1 MKQIKIFVLS
11 TITVQTAQ
19 LMILL
24 SWLSIGKSAIYGTN
38 DDSLISSISSGQ
50 ITGTP
55 DPYLIFIQPLISYPI
70 TWLEVILTNYSG
82 YSIFLIMVTTISFT
96 LIFSLLISS
105 RKLNIVNTTF
115 WFLSNLIFQSW
126 YSLNPTY
133 TGASLFA
140 AGAAAGFILF
150 YVLSQDERSKLF
162 IKFILV
168 ISSLLTFLC
177 FGIRKEGIY
186 ILLILVIPVILL
198 NIKNVL
204 RERYNLLYFFLPLI
218 SLLVIN
224 SAISQSMYK
233 NAEWEEFTNMNNL
246 RHQIQLRSPEVE
258 IVKKLD
264 QLGWTKETYVM
275 FTRFSLLDNN
285 QMNSEKMKTI
295 ITLTKNS
302 IGPRSLFLTNPEAIF
317 KVVKEAFNP
326 WTWIVKY
333 IALIL
338 LFAALLNYFHSN
350 LKRFIVQNFALFSS
364 SLILIVVL
372 ASGYQIPERISLN
385 LLAAISLVLLA
396 TTLQTRDIKTRL
408 PGLIN
413 IILIIAMIFLTRSTY
428 NRFTVELNARE
439 GLYKTRQAYAI
450 QQANSLTE
458 QGNSTIISNA
468 SGLKSHWRYPYL
480 SWTTFD
486 SRNRTI
492 ILGWQNLSPL
502 SETQF
507 NEQGLKIE
515 DFPEKFIDS
524 KILWVDSLDSI
535 IETTKF
541 LNQYTTSKIQ
551 YIDMGPVGN
560 DEYHYFQFVTSENL

>member
-11 TITVQTAQ
+11 TIIVQTAQ

-55 DPYLIFIQPLISYPI
+55 DPYLIFIQPLISYPVA
-70 TWLEVILTNYSG
+70 WLEVLLTSYSG
-82 YSIFLIMVTTISFT
+82 YSIFLIMVSTFSFT

-150 YVLSQDERSKLF
+150 YVLSKDEQPKLF

-198 NIKNVL
+198 NIKNIL
-204 RERYNLLYFFLPLI
+204 REQYNLFYFFLPLI

-233 NAEWEEFTNMNNL
+233 NTEWQEFTNMNNL

-295 ITLTKNS
+295 LSLTKNS
-302 IGPRSLFLTNPEAIF
+302 NGPRSILLTNPETIF

-326 WTWIVKY
+326 WTWIIKY

-350 LKRFIVQNFALFSS
+350 LKRFLIQNFALFSS
-364 SLILIVVL
+364 SIILIVVL

-385 LLAAISLVLLA
+385 LLAAISLVLLT
-396 TTLQTRDIKTRL
+396 TTLQTRNIKTRL
-408 PGLIN
+408 PRIIN
-413 IILIIAMIFLTRSTY
+413 IILIIAMIFLTRNTY

-458 QGNSTIISNA
+458 QGNSKIISNA

-486 SRNRTI
+486 SRNKTI

-502 SETQF
+502 SEIQF

-524 KILWVDSLDSI
+524 NILWVDSLDSI
-535 IETTKF
+535 NETTKF

>member
-11 TITVQTAQ
+11 TIIVQTAQ
-19 LMILL
+19 LVILL

-50 ITGTP
+50 LTGAP
-55 DPYLIFIQPLISYPI
+55 DSHLIFIQPLISYPI
-70 TWLEVILTNYSG
+70 AWLETILTSYSG
-82 YSIFLIMVTTISFT
+82 YSIFLIMVTTFSYT

-105 RKLNIVNTTF
+105 RRLNIINTTF

-140 AGAAAGFILF
+140 AGAASGFILF
-150 YVLSQDERSKLF
+150 YILRQEEQPKYF
-162 IKFILV
+162 IKFILI

-198 NIKNVL
+198 NTKYLL
-204 RERYNLLYFFLPLI
+204 RDKKNLLYFILPFIGLLI
-218 SLLVIN
+218 AN

-233 NAEWEEFTNMNNL
+233 NANWEEFTNMNNL

-258 IVKKLD
+258 IVNKLD

-275 FTRFSLLDNN
+275 FTRFSLLDNK
-285 QMNSEKMKTI
+285 QMNSEKMQMI
-295 ITLTKNS
+295 LTLTNKS
-302 IGPRSLFLTNPEAIF
+302 IGPRSLFSTNPEAIF
-317 KVVKEAFNP
+317 KLVKEAFNP
-326 WTWIVKY
+326 WTWIIKY

-338 LFAALLNYFHSN
+338 LFAGLINYHQSN
-350 LKRFIVQNFALFSS
+350 LKKYLLQNVSLFGSS
-364 SLILIVVL
+364 VFLIVVL

-385 LLAAISLVLLA
+385 LLAAISLALFA
-396 TTLQTRDIKTRL
+396 TTMQTNNIKTRIPRIL
-408 PGLIN
+408 N
-413 IILIIAMIFLTRSTY
+413 IVLIIAMIFLTRDTF
-428 NRFTVELNARE
+428 NRFTVELHARE

-450 QQANSLTE
+450 QQSNSLAE

-468 SGLKSHWRYPYL
+468 SGLKSHWRFPYS

-486 SRNRTI
+486 SRNKTI

-502 SETQF
+502 SEIQF

-515 DFPEKFIDS
+515 DFPKKFIDS
-524 KILWVDSLDSI
+524 NILWVDSLDSI
-535 IETTKF
+535 NETTKF
-541 LNQYTTSKIQ
+541 LNQYTKSKIQ
-551 YIDMGPVGN
+551 YVDMGPVGN
-560 DEYHYFQFVTSENL
+560 AEYHYFQFVTSQNL

>member
-11 TITVQTAQ
+11 AIIVQTAQ
-19 LMILL
+19 LVILL

-50 ITGTP
+50 LTGAP

-70 TWLEVILTNYSG
+70 AWLETILTSYSG
-82 YSIFLIMVTTISFT
+82 YSIFLIMVTTLSYT

-105 RKLNIVNTTF
+105 RRLNIINTTF

-140 AGAAAGFILF
+140 AGAASGFILF
-150 YVLSQDERSKLF
+150 YILRQEEQPKYF
-162 IKFILV
+162 IKFILI

-198 NIKNVL
+198 NTKYLL
-204 RERYNLLYFFLPLI
+204 RDKKNLLYFILPFIGLLI
-218 SLLVIN
+218 AN

-233 NAEWEEFTNMNNL
+233 NANWEEFTNMNNL

-258 IVKKLD
+258 IVNKLD

-275 FTRFSLLDNN
+275 FTRFSLLDNK
-285 QMNSEKMKTI
+285 QMNSEKMQMI
-295 ITLTKNS
+295 LTLTNKS
-302 IGPRSLFLTNPEAIF
+302 IGPRSLFSTNPEAIF
-317 KVVKEAFNP
+317 KLVKEAFNP
-326 WTWIVKY
+326 WTWIIKY

-338 LFAALLNYFHSN
+338 LFAGLINYHQSN
-350 LKRFIVQNFALFSS
+350 LKKYLLQNVSLFGSS
-364 SLILIVVL
+364 VFLIVVL

-385 LLAAISLVLLA
+385 LLAAISLALFA
-396 TTLQTRDIKTRL
+396 TTMQTNNIKTRIPRIL
-408 PGLIN
+408 N
-413 IILIIAMIFLTRSTY
+413 IVLIIAMIFLTRDTF
-428 NRFTVELNARE
+428 NRFTVELHARE

-450 QQANSLTE
+450 QQGNSLAE

-468 SGLKSHWRYPYL
+468 SGLKSHWRYPYS

-486 SRNRTI
+486 SRNKTI
-492 ILGWQNLSPL
+492 ILGWQNLSPI
-502 SETQF
+502 SQIQF

-515 DFPEKFIDS
+515 DFPKKFIDS
-524 KILWVDSLDSI
+524 NILWVDSLDSI
-535 IETTKF
+535 NETTKF
-541 LNQYTTSKIQ
+541 LNQYTKSKIQ
-551 YIDMGPVGN
+551 YVDMGPVGN
-560 DEYHYFQFVTSENL
+560 DEYHYFQFVTSQNL

>member
-11 TITVQTAQ
+11 TIIVQTAQ

-70 TWLEVILTNYSG
+70 AWLEVLLTSYSG
-82 YSIFLIMVTTISFT
+82 YSIFLIMVTTFSFT

-150 YVLSQDERSKLF
+150 YVLSKDEQPKLF

-198 NIKNVL
+198 NIKNIL
-204 RERYNLLYFFLPLI
+204 REQYNLFYFFLPLI

-233 NAEWEEFTNMNNL
+233 NTEWQEFTNMNNL

-295 ITLTKNS
+295 LTLTKNS
-302 IGPRSLFLTNPEAIF
+302 NGPRSLLLTNPETIF

-326 WTWIVKY
+326 WTWIIKY

-350 LKRFIVQNFALFSS
+350 LKRFLIQNFALFSS
-364 SLILIVVL
+364 SIILIVVL

-385 LLAAISLVLLA
+385 LLAAISLVLLT
-396 TTLQTRDIKTRL
+396 TTLQTRNTKTSL
-408 PGLIN
+408 PRIIN
-413 IILIIAMIFLTRSTY
+413 IILIIAMIFLARNTY

-450 QQANSLTE
+450 QQANSLTD
-458 QGNSTIISNA
+458 QGSSKIISNA

-486 SRNRTI
+486 SRNKTI

-502 SETQF
+502 SEIQF

-524 KILWVDSLDSI
+524 NILWVDSLDSI
-535 IETTKF
+535 KETTKF
-541 LNQYTTSKIQ
+541 LNQYSTSKIQ

-560 DEYHYFQFVTSENL
+560 DEYHYFQFVTSDNL

>member
-11 TITVQTAQ
+11 AIIVQTAQ

-70 TWLEVILTNYSG
+70 AWLEILLTSYSG
-82 YSIFLIMVTTISFT
+82 YSIFLIMVTTFSFT

-150 YVLSQDERSKLF
+150 YVLSQDEQPKLF

-198 NIKNVL
+198 NIKNIL
-204 RERYNLLYFFLPLI
+204 REQYNLFYFFLPLI

-233 NAEWEEFTNMNNL
+233 NTEWEEFTNMNNL

-295 ITLTKNS
+295 LTLTKNS
-302 IGPRSLFLTNPEAIF
+302 NGPRSLLLTKPETIF
-317 KVVKEAFNP
+317 KLVKEAP
-326 WTWIVKY
+326 
-333 IALIL
+333 
-338 LFAALLNYFHSN
+338 AA
-350 LKRFIVQNFALFSS
+350 
-364 SLILIVVL
+364 
-372 ASGYQIPERISLN
+372 
-385 LLAAISLVLLA
+385 
-396 TTLQTRDIKTRL
+396 
-408 PGLIN
+408 
-413 IILIIAMIFLTRSTY
+413 
-428 NRFTVELNARE
+428 
-439 GLYKTRQAYAI
+439 
-450 QQANSLTE
+450 
-458 QGNSTIISNA
+458 
-468 SGLKSHWRYPYL
+468 
-480 SWTTFD
+480 
-486 SRNRTI
+486 
-492 ILGWQNLSPL
+492 
-502 SETQF
+502 
-507 NEQGLKIE
+507 
-515 DFPEKFIDS
+515 
-524 KILWVDSLDSI
+524 
-535 IETTKF
+535 
-541 LNQYTTSKIQ
+541 
-551 YIDMGPVGN
+551 
-560 DEYHYFQFVTSENL
+560 

>member
-11 TITVQTAQ
+11 AIIVQTAQ
-19 LMILL
+19 LVILL

-50 ITGTP
+50 LTGAP
-55 DPYLIFIQPLISYPI
+55 DPHLIFIQPLISYPI
-70 TWLEVILTNYSG
+70 AWLETILTSYSG
-82 YSIFLIMVTTISFT
+82 YSIFLIMVTTFSYT

-105 RKLNIVNTTF
+105 RRLNIINTTF

-140 AGAAAGFILF
+140 AGAASGFILF
-150 YVLSQDERSKLF
+150 YILRQEEQPKYF
-162 IKFILV
+162 IKFILI

-198 NIKNVL
+198 NTKYLL
-204 RERYNLLYFFLPLI
+204 RDKKNLLYFILPFIGLLI
-218 SLLVIN
+218 AN

-233 NAEWEEFTNMNNL
+233 NANWEEFTNMNNL

-258 IVKKLD
+258 IVNKLD

-275 FTRFSLLDNN
+275 FTRFSLLDNK
-285 QMNSEKMKTI
+285 QMNSEKMQMI
-295 ITLTKNS
+295 LTLTNKS
-302 IGPRSLFLTNPEAIF
+302 IGPRSLFSTNPEAIF
-317 KVVKEAFNP
+317 KLVKEAFNP
-326 WTWIVKY
+326 WTWIIKY

-338 LFAALLNYFHSN
+338 LFAGLINYHQSN
-350 LKRFIVQNFALFSS
+350 LKKYLLQNVSLFGSS
-364 SLILIVVL
+364 VFLIVVL

-385 LLAAISLVLLA
+385 LLAAISLALFA
-396 TTLQTRDIKTRL
+396 TTMQTNNIKTRIPRIL
-408 PGLIN
+408 N
-413 IILIIAMIFLTRSTY
+413 IVLIIAMIFLTRDTF
-428 NRFTVELNARE
+428 NRFTVELHARE

-450 QQANSLTE
+450 QQGNSLAE

-468 SGLKSHWRYPYL
+468 SGLKSHWRYPYS

-486 SRNRTI
+486 SRNKTI
-492 ILGWQNLSPL
+492 ILGWQNLSPI
-502 SETQF
+502 SQIQF

-515 DFPEKFIDS
+515 DFPKKFIDS
-524 KILWVDSLDSI
+524 NILWVDSLDSI
-535 IETTKF
+535 NETTKF
-541 LNQYTTSKIQ
+541 LNQYTKSKIQ
-551 YIDMGPVGN
+551 YVDMGPVGN
-560 DEYHYFQFVTSENL
+560 DEYHYFQFVTSQNL

>member
-11 TITVQTAQ
+11 TIIVQTAQ

-70 TWLEVILTNYSG
+70 AWLEVLLTSYSG
-82 YSIFLIMVTTISFT
+82 YSIFLIMVSTFSFT

-150 YVLSQDERSKLF
+150 YVLSKDEQPKLY

-186 ILLILVIPVILL
+186 ILLVLVIPVILL
-198 NIKNVL
+198 NIKNIL
-204 RERYNLLYFFLPLI
+204 REQYNLFYFFLPLI

-233 NAEWEEFTNMNNL
+233 NTEWEEFTNMNNL

-295 ITLTKNS
+295 LTLTKNS
-302 IGPRSLFLTNPEAIF
+302 NGPRSLLLTNPETIF

-326 WTWIVKY
+326 WTWIIKY

-350 LKRFIVQNFALFSS
+350 LKRFLIQNFALFSS
-364 SLILIVVL
+364 SIILIVVL

-385 LLAAISLVLLA
+385 LLAAISLVLLT
-396 TTLQTRDIKTRL
+396 TTLQTRNIKTSL
-408 PGLIN
+408 PRIIN
-413 IILIIAMIFLTRSTY
+413 IILIIAMIFLTRNTY

-458 QGNSTIISNA
+458 QGNSKIISNA

-486 SRNRTI
+486 SRNKTI

-502 SETQF
+502 SEIQF

-524 KILWVDSLDSI
+524 NILWVDSLDSI
-535 IETTKF
+535 NETTKF

-560 DEYHYFQFVTSENL
+560 DEYHYFEFVTSENL

>member
-1 MKQIKIFVLS
+1 
-11 TITVQTAQ
+11 
-19 LMILL
+19 MILL

-55 DPYLIFIQPLISYPI
+55 DPYLIFIQPLISYPVA
-70 TWLEVILTNYSG
+70 WLEVLLTSYSG
-82 YSIFLIMVTTISFT
+82 YSIFLIMVSTFSFT

-150 YVLSQDERSKLF
+150 YVLSKDEQPKLF

-168 ISSLLTFLC
+168 ISTLLTFLC

-198 NIKNVL
+198 NIKNIL
-204 RERYNLLYFFLPLI
+204 REQYNLFYFFLPLI

-233 NAEWEEFTNMNNL
+233 NTEWEEFTNMNNL

-295 ITLTKNS
+295 LSLTKNS
-302 IGPRSLFLTNPEAIF
+302 NGPRSILLTNPETIF

-326 WTWIVKY
+326 WTWIIKY

-350 LKRFIVQNFALFSS
+350 LKRFLIQNFALFSS
-364 SLILIVVL
+364 SIILIVVL

-385 LLAAISLVLLA
+385 LLAAISLVLLT
-396 TTLQTRDIKTRL
+396 TTLQTRNIKTRL
-408 PGLIN
+408 PRIIN
-413 IILIIAMIFLTRSTY
+413 IILIIAMIFLTRNTY

-458 QGNSTIISNA
+458 QGNSKIISNA

-486 SRNRTI
+486 SRNKTI

-502 SETQF
+502 SEIQF

-524 KILWVDSLDSI
+524 NILWVDSLDSI
-535 IETTKF
+535 NETTKF

>member
-11 TITVQTAQ
+11 AIIVQTAQ
-19 LMILL
+19 LVILL

-50 ITGTP
+50 LTGAP
-55 DPYLIFIQPLISYPI
+55 DPHLIFIQPLISYPI
-70 TWLEVILTNYSG
+70 AWLETILTSYSG
-82 YSIFLIMVTTISFT
+82 YSIFLIMVTTFSYT

-105 RKLNIVNTTF
+105 RRLNIINTTF

-140 AGAAAGFILF
+140 AGAASGFILF
-150 YVLSQDERSKLF
+150 YILRQEEQPKYF
-162 IKFILV
+162 IKFILI

-198 NIKNVL
+198 NTKYLL
-204 RERYNLLYFFLPLI
+204 RDKKNLLYFILPFIGLLI
-218 SLLVIN
+218 AN

-233 NAEWEEFTNMNNL
+233 NANWEEFTNMNNL

-258 IVKKLD
+258 IVNKLD

-275 FTRFSLLDNN
+275 FTRFSLLDNK
-285 QMNSEKMKTI
+285 QMNSEKMQMI
-295 ITLTKNS
+295 LTLTNKS
-302 IGPRSLFLTNPEAIF
+302 IGPRSLFSTNPEAIF
-317 KVVKEAFNP
+317 KLVKEAFNP
-326 WTWIVKY
+326 WTWIIKY

-338 LFAALLNYFHSN
+338 LFAGLINYHQSN
-350 LKRFIVQNFALFSS
+350 LKKYLLQNVSLFGSS
-364 SLILIVVL
+364 VFLIVVL

-385 LLAAISLVLLA
+385 LLAAISLALFA
-396 TTLQTRDIKTRL
+396 TTMQTNNIKTRIPRIL
-408 PGLIN
+408 N
-413 IILIIAMIFLTRSTY
+413 IVLIIAMIFLTRDTF
-428 NRFTVELNARE
+428 NRFTVELHARE

-450 QQANSLTE
+450 QQGNSLAE

-468 SGLKSHWRYPYL
+468 SGLKSHWRYPYS

-486 SRNRTI
+486 SRNKTI
-492 ILGWQNLSPL
+492 ILGWQNLSPI
-502 SETQF
+502 SQIQF

-515 DFPEKFIDS
+515 DFPKKFIDS
-524 KILWVDSLDSI
+524 NILWVDSLDSI
-535 IETTKF
+535 NETTKF
-541 LNQYTTSKIQ
+541 LNQYTKSKIQ
-551 YIDMGPVGN
+551 YVDMGPVGN
-560 DEYHYFQFVTSENL
+560 DEYHYFQFVTSDNL

>member
-11 TITVQTAQ
+11 AIIVQTAQ
-19 LMILL
+19 LVILL

-50 ITGTP
+50 LTGAP
-55 DPYLIFIQPLISYPI
+55 DPHLIFIQPLISYPI
-70 TWLEVILTNYSG
+70 AWLETILTSYSG
-82 YSIFLIMVTTISFT
+82 YSIFLIMVTTFSYT

-105 RKLNIVNTTF
+105 RRLNIINTTF

-140 AGAAAGFILF
+140 AGAASGFILF
-150 YVLSQDERSKLF
+150 YILRQEEQPKYF
-162 IKFILV
+162 IKFILI
-168 ISSLLTFLC
+168 ISSFLTFLC

-198 NIKNVL
+198 NTKYIL
-204 RERYNLLYFFLPLI
+204 RDKKNLLYFILPFIGLLI
-218 SLLVIN
+218 AN

-233 NAEWEEFTNMNNL
+233 NANWEEFTNMNNL

-258 IVKKLD
+258 IVNKLD

-275 FTRFSLLDNN
+275 FTRFSLLDNK
-285 QMNSEKMKTI
+285 QMNSEKMQMI
-295 ITLTKNS
+295 LTLTNKS
-302 IGPRSLFLTNPEAIF
+302 IGPRSLFSTNPEAIF
-317 KVVKEAFNP
+317 KLVKEAFNP
-326 WTWIVKY
+326 WTWIIKY

-338 LFAALLNYFHSN
+338 LFAGLINYHQSN
-350 LKRFIVQNFALFSS
+350 LKKYLLQNVSLFGSS
-364 SLILIVVL
+364 VFLIVVL

-385 LLAAISLVLLA
+385 LLAAISLALFA
-396 TTLQTRDIKTRL
+396 TTMQTNNIKTRIPRIL
-408 PGLIN
+408 N
-413 IILIIAMIFLTRSTY
+413 IVLIIAMIFLTRDTF
-428 NRFTVELNARE
+428 NRFTVELHARE

-450 QQANSLTE
+450 QQGNSLAE

-468 SGLKSHWRYPYL
+468 SGLKSHWRYPYS

-486 SRNRTI
+486 SRNKTI
-492 ILGWQNLSPL
+492 ILGWQNLSPI
-502 SETQF
+502 SQIQF

-515 DFPEKFIDS
+515 DFPKKFIDS
-524 KILWVDSLDSI
+524 NILWVDSLDSI
-535 IETTKF
+535 NETTKF
-541 LNQYTTSKIQ
+541 LNQYTKSKIQ
-551 YIDMGPVGN
+551 YVDMGPVGN
-560 DEYHYFQFVTSENL
+560 DEYNYFQFVTSQNL

>member
-11 TITVQTAQ
+11 TIIVQTAQ

-70 TWLEVILTNYSG
+70 AWLEVLLTSYSG
-82 YSIFLIMVTTISFT
+82 YSIFLIMVTTFSFT

-150 YVLSQDERSKLF
+150 YVLSQDEQPKLY

-186 ILLILVIPVILL
+186 ILLVLVIPVILL
-198 NIKNVL
+198 NIKNIL
-204 RERYNLLYFFLPLI
+204 REQYNLFYFFLPLI

-233 NAEWEEFTNMNNL
+233 NTEWEEFTNMNNL

-295 ITLTKNS
+295 LSLTKNS
-302 IGPRSLFLTNPEAIF
+302 NGPRSILLTNPETIF

-326 WTWIVKY
+326 WTWIIKY

-350 LKRFIVQNFALFSS
+350 LKRFLIQNFALFSS
-364 SLILIVVL
+364 SIILIVVL

-385 LLAAISLVLLA
+385 LLAAISLVLLT
-396 TTLQTRDIKTRL
+396 TTLQTRNIKTSL
-408 PGLIN
+408 PRIIN
-413 IILIIAMIFLTRSTY
+413 IILIIAMIFLTRNTY
-428 NRFTVELNARE
+428 NRFKVELNARE

-458 QGNSTIISNA
+458 QGNSKIISNA

-486 SRNRTI
+486 SRNKTI

-502 SETQF
+502 SEIQF

-524 KILWVDSLDSI
+524 NILWVDSLDSI
-535 IETTKF
+535 NETTKF

>member
-1 MKQIKIFVLS
+1 
-11 TITVQTAQ
+11 
-19 LMILL
+19 
-24 SWLSIGKSAIYGTN
+24 
-38 DDSLISSISSGQ
+38 
-50 ITGTP
+50 
-55 DPYLIFIQPLISYPI
+55 
-70 TWLEVILTNYSG
+70 
-82 YSIFLIMVTTISFT
+82 
-96 LIFSLLISS
+96 
-105 RKLNIVNTTF
+105 
-115 WFLSNLIFQSW
+115 
-126 YSLNPTY
+126 LNPTY

-150 YVLSQDERSKLF
+150 YVLSKDEQPKLF

-168 ISSLLTFLC
+168 ISTLLTFLC

-186 ILLILVIPVILL
+186 ILLVLVIPVILL
-198 NIKNVL
+198 NIKNIL
-204 RERYNLLYFFLPLI
+204 REQYNLFYFFLPLI

-233 NAEWEEFTNMNNL
+233 NTEWEEFTNMNNL

-295 ITLTKNS
+295 LSLTKNS
-302 IGPRSLFLTNPEAIF
+302 NGPRSILLTNPETIF

-326 WTWIVKY
+326 WTWIIKY

-350 LKRFIVQNFALFSS
+350 LKRFLIQNFALFSS
-364 SLILIVVL
+364 SIILIVVL

-385 LLAAISLVLLA
+385 LLAAISLVLLT
-396 TTLQTRDIKTRL
+396 TTLQTRNIKTRL
-408 PGLIN
+408 PRIIN
-413 IILIIAMIFLTRSTY
+413 IILIIAMIFLTRNTY

-458 QGNSTIISNA
+458 QGNSKIISNA

-486 SRNRTI
+486 SRNKTI

-502 SETQF
+502 SEIQF

-524 KILWVDSLDSI
+524 NILWVDSLDSI
-535 IETTKF
+535 NETTKF

>member
-11 TITVQTAQ
+11 AIIVQTAQ
-19 LMILL
+19 LVILL

-50 ITGTP
+50 LTGAP
-55 DPYLIFIQPLISYPI
+55 DPHLIFIQPLISYPI
-70 TWLEVILTNYSG
+70 AWLETILTSYSG
-82 YSIFLIMVTTISFT
+82 YSIFLIMVTTFSYT

-105 RKLNIVNTTF
+105 RRLNIINTTF

-140 AGAAAGFILF
+140 AGAASGFILF
-150 YVLSQDERSKLF
+150 YILRQEEQPKYF
-162 IKFILV
+162 IKFILI

-198 NIKNVL
+198 NTKNLL
-204 RERYNLLYFFLPLI
+204 RDKKNLLYFILPFIGLLI
-218 SLLVIN
+218 AN

-233 NAEWEEFTNMNNL
+233 NANWEEFTNMNNL

-258 IVKKLD
+258 IVNKLD

-275 FTRFSLLDNN
+275 FTRFSLLDNK
-285 QMNSEKMKTI
+285 QMNSEKMQMI
-295 ITLTKNS
+295 LTLTNKS
-302 IGPRSLFLTNPEAIF
+302 IGPRSLFSTNPEAIF
-317 KVVKEAFNP
+317 KLVKEAFNP
-326 WTWIVKY
+326 WTWIIKY

-338 LFAALLNYFHSN
+338 LFAGLINYHQSN
-350 LKRFIVQNFALFSS
+350 LKKYLLQNVSLFGSS
-364 SLILIVVL
+364 VFLIVVL

-385 LLAAISLVLLA
+385 LLAAISLALFA
-396 TTLQTRDIKTRL
+396 TTMQTNNIKTRIPRIL
-408 PGLIN
+408 N
-413 IILIIAMIFLTRSTY
+413 IVLIIAMIFLTRDTF
-428 NRFTVELNARE
+428 NRFTVELHARE

-450 QQANSLTE
+450 QQGNSLAE

-468 SGLKSHWRYPYL
+468 SGLKSHWRYPYS

-486 SRNRTI
+486 SRNKTI
-492 ILGWQNLSPL
+492 ILGWQNLSPI
-502 SETQF
+502 SQIQF

-515 DFPEKFIDS
+515 DFPKKFIDS
-524 KILWVDSLDSI
+524 NILWVDSLDSI
-535 IETTKF
+535 NETTKF
-541 LNQYTTSKIQ
+541 LNQYTKSKIQ
-551 YIDMGPVGN
+551 YVDMGPVGN
-560 DEYHYFQFVTSENL
+560 DEYHYFQFVTSQNL

>member
-11 TITVQTAQ
+11 TTIVQTAQ

-55 DPYLIFIQPLISYPI
+55 DPYLIFIQPLISYPVA
-70 TWLEVILTNYSG
+70 WLEVLLTSYSG
-82 YSIFLIMVTTISFT
+82 YSIFLIMVSTFSFT

-150 YVLSQDERSKLF
+150 YVLSKDEQPKLF

-198 NIKNVL
+198 NIKNIL
-204 RERYNLLYFFLPLI
+204 REQYNLFYFFLPLI

-233 NAEWEEFTNMNNL
+233 NTEWEEFTNMNNL

-295 ITLTKNS
+295 LSLTKNS
-302 IGPRSLFLTNPEAIF
+302 NGPRSILLTNPETIF

-326 WTWIVKY
+326 WTWIIKY
-333 IALIL
+333 IALRL

-350 LKRFIVQNFALFSS
+350 LKRFLIQNFALFSS
-364 SLILIVVL
+364 SIILIVVL

-385 LLAAISLVLLA
+385 LLAAISLVLLT
-396 TTLQTRDIKTRL
+396 TTLQTRNIKTRL
-408 PGLIN
+408 PRIIN
-413 IILIIAMIFLTRSTY
+413 IILIIAMIFLTRNTY

-458 QGNSTIISNA
+458 QGNSKIISNA

-486 SRNRTI
+486 SRNKTI

-502 SETQF
+502 SEIQF

-524 KILWVDSLDSI
+524 NILWVDSLDSI
-535 IETTKF
+535 NETTKF

>member
-11 TITVQTAQ
+11 TIIVQTAQ

-55 DPYLIFIQPLISYPI
+55 DPYLIFIQPLISYPVA
-70 TWLEVILTNYSG
+70 WLEVLLTSYSG
-82 YSIFLIMVTTISFT
+82 YSIFLIMVSTFSFT

-150 YVLSQDERSKLF
+150 YVLSKDEQPKLF

-168 ISSLLTFLC
+168 ISTLLTFLC

-186 ILLILVIPVILL
+186 ILLVLVIPVILL
-198 NIKNVL
+198 NIKNIL
-204 RERYNLLYFFLPLI
+204 REQYNLFYFFLPLI

-233 NAEWEEFTNMNNL
+233 NTEWEEFTNMNNL

-295 ITLTKNS
+295 LSLTKNS
-302 IGPRSLFLTNPEAIF
+302 NGPRSILLTNPETIF

-326 WTWIVKY
+326 WTWIIKY

-350 LKRFIVQNFALFSS
+350 LKRFLIQNFALFSS
-364 SLILIVVL
+364 SIILIVVL

-385 LLAAISLVLLA
+385 LLAAISLVLLT
-396 TTLQTRDIKTRL
+396 TTLQTRNIKTRL
-408 PGLIN
+408 PRIIN
-413 IILIIAMIFLTRSTY
+413 IILIIAMIFLTRNTY

-458 QGNSTIISNA
+458 QGNSKIISNA

-486 SRNRTI
+486 SRNKTI

-502 SETQF
+502 SEIQF

-524 KILWVDSLDSI
+524 NILWVDSLDSI
-535 IETTKF
+535 NETTKF

>member
-11 TITVQTAQ
+11 AIIVQTAQ

-70 TWLEVILTNYSG
+70 AWLEILLTSYSG
-82 YSIFLIMVTTISFT
+82 YSIFLIMVTTFSFT

-150 YVLSQDERSKLF
+150 YVLSQDEQPKLF

-198 NIKNVL
+198 NIKNIL
-204 RERYNLLYFFLPLI
+204 REQYNLFYFFLPLI

-233 NAEWEEFTNMNNL
+233 NTEWEEFTNMNNL

-295 ITLTKNS
+295 LTLTKNS
-302 IGPRSLFLTNPEAIF
+302 NGPRSLLLTKPETIF

-326 WTWIVKY
+326 WTWIIKY

-338 LFAALLNYFHSN
+338 LFAGLLNYFHSS
-350 LKRFIVQNFALFSS
+350 LKRFLIQNFALFSS
-364 SLILIVVL
+364 SIILIVVL

-385 LLAAISLVLLA
+385 LLAAISLVLLT
-396 TTLQTRDIKTRL
+396 TTLQTRNIKTSL
-408 PGLIN
+408 PRIIN
-413 IILIIAMIFLTRSTY
+413 IILIIAMIFLTRNTY

-458 QGNSTIISNA
+458 QGNSKIISNA

-486 SRNRTI
+486 SRNKTI

-502 SETQF
+502 SEIQF

-524 KILWVDSLDSI
+524 NILWVDSLDSI
-535 IETTKF
+535 NETTKF

>member
-11 TITVQTAQ
+11 TIIVQTAQ

-55 DPYLIFIQPLISYPI
+55 DPYLIFIQPLISYPVA
-70 TWLEVILTNYSG
+70 WLEVLLTSYSG
-82 YSIFLIMVTTISFT
+82 YSIFLIMVSTFSFT

-150 YVLSQDERSKLF
+150 YVLSKDEQPKLF

-168 ISSLLTFLC
+168 ISTLLTFLC

-186 ILLILVIPVILL
+186 ILLVLVIPVILL
-198 NIKNVL
+198 NIKNIL
-204 RERYNLLYFFLPLI
+204 REQYNLFYFFLPLI

-233 NAEWEEFTNMNNL
+233 NTEWEEFTNMNNL

-295 ITLTKNS
+295 LSLTKNS
-302 IGPRSLFLTNPEAIF
+302 NGPRSILLTNPETIF

-326 WTWIVKY
+326 WTWIIKY

-350 LKRFIVQNFALFSS
+350 LKRFLIQNFALFSS
-364 SLILIVVL
+364 SIILIVVL

-385 LLAAISLVLLA
+385 LLAAISLVLLT
-396 TTLQTRDIKTRL
+396 TTLQTRNIKTRL
-408 PGLIN
+408 PRIIN
-413 IILIIAMIFLTRSTY
+413 IILIIAMIFLTRNTY

-458 QGNSTIISNA
+458 QGNSKIISNA

-486 SRNRTI
+486 SRNKTI

-502 SETQF
+502 SEIQF

-524 KILWVDSLDSI
+524 NILWVDSLDSI
-535 IETTKF
+535 NETTKF
-541 LNQYTTSKIQ
+541 LNQYTTTKIQ

>member
-1 MKQIKIFVLS
+1 
-11 TITVQTAQ
+11 
-19 LMILL
+19 MILL

-55 DPYLIFIQPLISYPI
+55 DPYLIFIQPLISYPVA
-70 TWLEVILTNYSG
+70 WLEVLLTSYSG
-82 YSIFLIMVTTISFT
+82 YSIFLIMVSTFSFT

-150 YVLSQDERSKLF
+150 YVLSKDEQPKLF

-168 ISSLLTFLC
+168 ISTLLTFLC

-186 ILLILVIPVILL
+186 ILLVLVIPVILL
-198 NIKNVL
+198 NIKNIL
-204 RERYNLLYFFLPLI
+204 TEQYNLFYFFLPLI

-233 NAEWEEFTNMNNL
+233 NTEWEEFTNMNNL

-295 ITLTKNS
+295 LSLTKNS
-302 IGPRSLFLTNPEAIF
+302 NGPRSILLTTPETIF

-326 WTWIVKY
+326 WTWIIKY

-350 LKRFIVQNFALFSS
+350 LKRFLIQNFALFSS
-364 SLILIVVL
+364 SIILIVVL

-385 LLAAISLVLLA
+385 LLAAISLVLLT
-396 TTLQTRDIKTRL
+396 TTLQTRNIKTRL
-408 PGLIN
+408 PRIIN
-413 IILIIAMIFLTRSTY
+413 IILIIAMIFLTRNTY

-458 QGNSTIISNA
+458 QGNSKIISNA

-486 SRNRTI
+486 SRNKTI

-502 SETQF
+502 SEIQF

-524 KILWVDSLDSI
+524 NILWVDSLDSI
-535 IETTKF
+535 NETTKF

>member
-11 TITVQTAQ
+11 TIIVQTAQ

-70 TWLEVILTNYSG
+70 AWLEVLLTSYSG
-82 YSIFLIMVTTISFT
+82 YSIFLIMVTTFSFT

-150 YVLSQDERSKLF
+150 YVLSQDEQPKLY

-198 NIKNVL
+198 NIKNIL
-204 RERYNLLYFFLPLI
+204 REQYNLFYFFLPLI

-233 NAEWEEFTNMNNL
+233 NTEWEEFTNMNNL

-295 ITLTKNS
+295 LTLTKNS
-302 IGPRSLFLTNPEAIF
+302 NGPRSLLLTNPETIF

-326 WTWIVKY
+326 WTWIIKY

-350 LKRFIVQNFALFSS
+350 LKRFLMQNFALFSS
-364 SLILIVVL
+364 SIILIVVL

-385 LLAAISLVLLA
+385 LLAATSLVLLT
-396 TTLQTRDIKTRL
+396 TTLQTRNIKTSL
-408 PGLIN
+408 PRIIN
-413 IILIIAMIFLTRSTY
+413 IILIIAMIFLTRNTY
-428 NRFTVELNARE
+428 NRFKVELNARE

-458 QGNSTIISNA
+458 QGNSKIISNA

-480 SWTTFD
+480 SWTPFD
-486 SRNRTI
+486 SRNKTI

-502 SETQF
+502 SKIQF

-524 KILWVDSLDSI
+524 NILWVDSLDSI
-535 IETTKF
+535 NETTKF

-560 DEYHYFQFVTSENL
+560 DEYHYFEFVTSENL

>member
-11 TITVQTAQ
+11 TIIVQTAQ

-70 TWLEVILTNYSG
+70 AWLEVLLTSYSG
-82 YSIFLIMVTTISFT
+82 YSIFLIMVTTFSFT

-150 YVLSQDERSKLF
+150 YVLSKDEQPKLF

-168 ISSLLTFLC
+168 ISTLLTFLC

-186 ILLILVIPVILL
+186 ILLVLVIPVILL
-198 NIKNVL
+198 NIKNIL
-204 RERYNLLYFFLPLI
+204 REQYNLFYFFLPLI

-233 NAEWEEFTNMNNL
+233 NTEWEEFTNMNNL

-295 ITLTKNS
+295 LSLTKNS
-302 IGPRSLFLTNPEAIF
+302 NGPRSILLTNPETIF

-326 WTWIVKY
+326 WTWIIKY

-350 LKRFIVQNFALFSS
+350 LKRFLIQNFALFSS
-364 SLILIVVL
+364 SIILIVVL

-385 LLAAISLVLLA
+385 LLAAISLVLLT
-396 TTLQTRDIKTRL
+396 TTLQTRNIKTRL
-408 PGLIN
+408 PRIIN
-413 IILIIAMIFLTRSTY
+413 IILIIAMIFLTRNTY

-458 QGNSTIISNA
+458 QGNSKIISNA

-486 SRNRTI
+486 SRNKTI

-502 SETQF
+502 SEIQF

-524 KILWVDSLDSI
+524 NILWVDSLDSI
-535 IETTKF
+535 NETTKF

>member
-11 TITVQTAQ
+11 TIIVQTAQ
-19 LMILL
+19 LVILL

-50 ITGTP
+50 LTGAP
-55 DPYLIFIQPLISYPI
+55 DSHLIFIQPLISYPI
-70 TWLEVILTNYSG
+70 AWLETILTSYSG
-82 YSIFLIMVTTISFT
+82 YSIFLIMVTTFSYT

-105 RKLNIVNTTF
+105 RRLNIINTTF

-140 AGAAAGFILF
+140 AGAASGFILF
-150 YVLSQDERSKLF
+150 YILRQEEQPKYF
-162 IKFILV
+162 IKFILI

-186 ILLILVIPVILL
+186 ILLILVIPVIILNTKYLL
-198 NIKNVL
+198 RDKK
-204 RERYNLLYFFLPLI
+204 NLLYFILPFIGLLI
-218 SLLVIN
+218 AN

-233 NAEWEEFTNMNNL
+233 NANWEEFTNMNNL

-258 IVKKLD
+258 IVNKLD

-275 FTRFSLLDNN
+275 FTRFSLLDNK
-285 QMNSEKMKTI
+285 QMNSEKMQMI
-295 ITLTKNS
+295 LTLTNKS
-302 IGPRSLFLTNPEAIF
+302 IGPRSLFSTNPEAIF
-317 KVVKEAFNP
+317 KLVKEAFNP
-326 WTWIVKY
+326 WTWIIKY

-338 LFAALLNYFHSN
+338 LFAGLINYHQSN
-350 LKRFIVQNFALFSS
+350 LKKYLLQNVSLFGSS
-364 SLILIVVL
+364 VFLIVVL

-385 LLAAISLVLLA
+385 LLAAISLALFA
-396 TTLQTRDIKTRL
+396 TTMQTNNIKTRIPRIL
-408 PGLIN
+408 N
-413 IILIIAMIFLTRSTY
+413 IVLIIAMIFLTRDTF
-428 NRFTVELNARE
+428 NRFTVELHARE

-450 QQANSLTE
+450 QQSNSLAE

-468 SGLKSHWRYPYL
+468 SGLKSHWRFPYS

-486 SRNRTI
+486 SRNKTI

-502 SETQF
+502 SEIQF

-515 DFPEKFIDS
+515 DFPKKFIDS
-524 KILWVDSLDSI
+524 NILWVDSLDSI
-535 IETTKF
+535 NETTKF
-541 LNQYTTSKIQ
+541 LNQYTKSKIQ
-551 YIDMGPVGN
+551 YVDMGPVGN
-560 DEYHYFQFVTSENL
+560 AEYHYFQFVTSQNL

>member
-11 TITVQTAQ
+11 TIIVQTAQ

-70 TWLEVILTNYSG
+70 AWLEVLLTSYSG
-82 YSIFLIMVTTISFT
+82 YSIFLIMVTTFSFT

-150 YVLSQDERSKLF
+150 YVLSKDEQPKLF

-186 ILLILVIPVILL
+186 ILLVLVIPVILL
-198 NIKNVL
+198 NIKNIL
-204 RERYNLLYFFLPLI
+204 REQYNLFYFFLPLI

-233 NAEWEEFTNMNNL
+233 NTEWEEFTNMNNL

-295 ITLTKNS
+295 LTLTKNS
-302 IGPRSLFLTNPEAIF
+302 NGPRSLLLTNPETIF

-326 WTWIVKY
+326 WTWIIKY

-350 LKRFIVQNFALFSS
+350 LKRFLIQNFALFSS
-364 SLILIVVL
+364 SIILIVVL

-385 LLAAISLVLLA
+385 LLAAISLVLLT
-396 TTLQTRDIKTRL
+396 TTLQTRNIKTRL
-408 PGLIN
+408 PRIIN
-413 IILIIAMIFLTRSTY
+413 IILIIAMIFLTRNTY

-458 QGNSTIISNA
+458 QGNSKIISNA

-486 SRNRTI
+486 SRNKTI

-502 SETQF
+502 SEIQF

-524 KILWVDSLDSI
+524 NILWVDSLDSI
-535 IETTKF
+535 NGTTKF

>member
-11 TITVQTAQ
+11 TIIVQTAQ

-55 DPYLIFIQPLISYPI
+55 DPYLIFIQPLISYPVA
-70 TWLEVILTNYSG
+70 WLEVLLTSYSG
-82 YSIFLIMVTTISFT
+82 YSIFLIMVSTFSFT

-150 YVLSQDERSKLF
+150 YVLSKDEQPKLF

-186 ILLILVIPVILL
+186 ILLVLVIPVILL
-198 NIKNVL
+198 NIKNIL
-204 RERYNLLYFFLPLI
+204 REQYNLFYFFLPLI

-233 NAEWEEFTNMNNL
+233 NTEWEEFTNMNNL

-295 ITLTKNS
+295 LSLTKNS
-302 IGPRSLFLTNPEAIF
+302 NGPRSILLTNPETIF

-326 WTWIVKY
+326 WTWIIKY

-350 LKRFIVQNFALFSS
+350 LKRFLIQNFALFSS
-364 SLILIVVL
+364 SIILIVVL

-385 LLAAISLVLLA
+385 LLAAISLVLLT
-396 TTLQTRDIKTRL
+396 TTLQTRNIKTRL
-408 PGLIN
+408 PRIIN
-413 IILIIAMIFLTRSTY
+413 IILIIAMIFLTRNTY

-458 QGNSTIISNA
+458 QGNSKIISNA

-486 SRNRTI
+486 SRNKTI

-502 SETQF
+502 SEIQF

-524 KILWVDSLDSI
+524 NILWVDSLDSI
-535 IETTKF
+535 NETTKF

>member
-1 MKQIKIFVLS
+1 
-11 TITVQTAQ
+11 
-19 LMILL
+19 MILL

-55 DPYLIFIQPLISYPI
+55 DPYLIFIQPLISYPVA
-70 TWLEVILTNYSG
+70 WLEVLLTSYSG
-82 YSIFLIMVTTISFT
+82 YSIFLIMVSTFSFT

-150 YVLSQDERSKLF
+150 YVLSKDEQPKLF

-168 ISSLLTFLC
+168 ISTLLTFLC

-186 ILLILVIPVILL
+186 ILLVLVIPVILL
-198 NIKNVL
+198 NIKNIL
-204 RERYNLLYFFLPLI
+204 REQYNLFYFFLPLI

-233 NAEWEEFTNMNNL
+233 NTEWEEFTNMNNL

-295 ITLTKNS
+295 LSLTKNS
-302 IGPRSLFLTNPEAIF
+302 NGPRSILLTNPETIF

-326 WTWIVKY
+326 WTWIIKY

-350 LKRFIVQNFALFSS
+350 LKRFLIQNFALFSS
-364 SLILIVVL
+364 SIILIVVL

-385 LLAAISLVLLA
+385 LLAAISLVLLT
-396 TTLQTRDIKTRL
+396 TTLQTRNIKTRL
-408 PGLIN
+408 PRIIN
-413 IILIIAMIFLTRSTY
+413 IILIIAMIFLTRNTY

-458 QGNSTIISNA
+458 QGNSKIISNA

-486 SRNRTI
+486 SRNKTI

-502 SETQF
+502 SEIQF

-524 KILWVDSLDSI
+524 NILWVDSLDSI
-535 IETTKF
+535 NETTKF
-541 LNQYTTSKIQ
+541 LNQYTTTKIQ

>member
-11 TITVQTAQ
+11 AIIVQTAQ
-19 LMILL
+19 LVILL

-50 ITGTP
+50 LTGAP
-55 DPYLIFIQPLISYPI
+55 DPHLIFIQPLISYPI
-70 TWLEVILTNYSG
+70 AWLETILTSYSG
-82 YSIFLIMVTTISFT
+82 YSIFLIMVTTFSFT

-105 RKLNIVNTTF
+105 RRLNIINTTF

-140 AGAAAGFILF
+140 AGAASGFILF
-150 YVLSQDERSKLF
+150 YILRQEEQPKYF
-162 IKFILV
+162 IQFILF

-198 NIKNVL
+198 NSKYLL
-204 RERYNLLYFFLPLI
+204 RDKKNLLYFFLPFIGLLI
-218 SLLVIN
+218 TN

-233 NAEWEEFTNMNNL
+233 NANWEEFTNMNNL

-258 IVKKLD
+258 IVNKLD

-275 FTRFSLLDNN
+275 FTRFSLLDNK
-285 QMNSEKMKTI
+285 QMNSEKMQMI
-295 ITLTKNS
+295 LTLTNKS
-302 IGPRSLFLTNPEAIF
+302 IGPRSLFSTNPEAIF
-317 KVVKEAFNP
+317 KLVKEAFNP
-326 WTWIVKY
+326 WTWIIKY

-338 LFAALLNYFHSN
+338 LFAGLINYHQSN
-350 LKRFIVQNFALFSS
+350 LKKYLLQNVSLFGSS
-364 SLILIVVL
+364 VFLIVVL

-385 LLAAISLVLLA
+385 LLAAISLALFA
-396 TTLQTRDIKTRL
+396 TTMQTNNIKTRIPRIL
-408 PGLIN
+408 N
-413 IILIIAMIFLTRSTY
+413 IVLIIAMIFLTRDTF
-428 NRFTVELNARE
+428 NRFTVELHARE

-450 QQANSLTE
+450 QQGNSLAE

-468 SGLKSHWRYPYL
+468 SGLKSHWRYPYS

-486 SRNRTI
+486 SRNKTI
-492 ILGWQNLSPL
+492 ILGWQNLSPI
-502 SETQF
+502 SQIQF

-515 DFPEKFIDS
+515 DFPKKFIDS
-524 KILWVDSLDSI
+524 NILWVDSLDSI
-535 IETTKF
+535 NETTKF
-541 LNQYTTSKIQ
+541 LNQYTKYKIQ
-551 YIDMGPVGN
+551 YVDMGPVGN
-560 DEYHYFQFVTSENL
+560 DEYHYFQFVTSQNL

>member
-1 MKQIKIFVLS
+1 
-11 TITVQTAQ
+11 
-19 LMILL
+19 MILL

-55 DPYLIFIQPLISYPI
+55 DPYLIFIQPLISYPVA
-70 TWLEVILTNYSG
+70 WLEVLLTSYSG
-82 YSIFLIMVTTISFT
+82 YSIFLIMVSTFSFT

-150 YVLSQDERSKLF
+150 YVLSKDEQPKLF

-198 NIKNVL
+198 NIKNIL
-204 RERYNLLYFFLPLI
+204 REQYNLFYFFLPLI

-233 NAEWEEFTNMNNL
+233 NTEWQEFTNMNNL

-295 ITLTKNS
+295 LSLTKNS
-302 IGPRSLFLTNPEAIF
+302 NGPRSILLTNPETIF

-326 WTWIVKY
+326 WTWIIKY

-350 LKRFIVQNFALFSS
+350 LKRFLIQNFALFSS
-364 SLILIVVL
+364 SIILIVVL

-385 LLAAISLVLLA
+385 LLAAISLVLLT
-396 TTLQTRDIKTRL
+396 TTLQTRNIKTRL
-408 PGLIN
+408 PRIIN
-413 IILIIAMIFLTRSTY
+413 IILIIAMIFLTRNTY

-458 QGNSTIISNA
+458 QGNSKIISNA

-486 SRNRTI
+486 SRNKTI

-502 SETQF
+502 SEIQF

-524 KILWVDSLDSI
+524 NILWVDSLDSI
-535 IETTKF
+535 NETTKF

>member
-11 TITVQTAQ
+11 TIIVQTAQ

-70 TWLEVILTNYSG
+70 AWLEVLLTSYSG
-82 YSIFLIMVTTISFT
+82 YSIFLIMVTTFSFT

-150 YVLSQDERSKLF
+150 YVLSKDEQPKLF

-168 ISSLLTFLC
+168 ISTLLTFLC

-186 ILLILVIPVILL
+186 ILLVLVIPVILL
-198 NIKNVL
+198 NIKNIL
-204 RERYNLLYFFLPLI
+204 REQYNLFYFFLPLI

-233 NAEWEEFTNMNNL
+233 NTEWEEFTNMNNL

-295 ITLTKNS
+295 LTLTKNS
-302 IGPRSLFLTNPEAIF
+302 NGPRSLLLTNPETIF

-326 WTWIVKY
+326 WTWIIKY

-350 LKRFIVQNFALFSS
+350 LKRFLIQNFALFSS
-364 SLILIVVL
+364 SIILIVVL

-385 LLAAISLVLLA
+385 LLAAISLVLLT
-396 TTLQTRDIKTRL
+396 TTLQTRNIKTRL
-408 PGLIN
+408 PRIIN
-413 IILIIAMIFLTRSTY
+413 IILIIAMIFLTRNTY

-458 QGNSTIISNA
+458 QGNSKIISNA

-486 SRNRTI
+486 SRNKTI

-502 SETQF
+502 SEIQF

-524 KILWVDSLDSI
+524 NILWVDSLDSI
-535 IETTKF
+535 NGTTKF

>member
-1 MKQIKIFVLS
+1 V
-11 TITVQTAQ
+11 
-19 LMILL
+19 ILL

-50 ITGTP
+50 LTGAP
-55 DPYLIFIQPLISYPI
+55 DPHLIFIQPLISYPI
-70 TWLEVILTNYSG
+70 AWLETILTSYSG
-82 YSIFLIMVTTISFT
+82 YSIFLIMVTTFSYT

-105 RKLNIVNTTF
+105 RRLNIINTTF

-140 AGAAAGFILF
+140 AGAASGFILF
-150 YVLSQDERSKLF
+150 YILRQEEQPKYF
-162 IKFILV
+162 IKFILI

-198 NIKNVL
+198 NTKYLL
-204 RERYNLLYFFLPLI
+204 RDKKNLLYFILPFIGLLI
-218 SLLVIN
+218 AN

-233 NAEWEEFTNMNNL
+233 NANWEEFTNMNNL

-258 IVKKLD
+258 IVNKLD

-275 FTRFSLLDNN
+275 FTRFSLLDNK
-285 QMNSEKMKTI
+285 QMNSEKMQMI
-295 ITLTKNS
+295 LTLTNKS
-302 IGPRSLFLTNPEAIF
+302 IGPRSLFSTNPEAIF
-317 KVVKEAFNP
+317 KLVKEAFNP
-326 WTWIVKY
+326 WTWIIKY

-338 LFAALLNYFHSN
+338 LFAGLINYHQSN
-350 LKRFIVQNFALFSS
+350 LKKYLLQNVSLFGSS
-364 SLILIVVL
+364 VFLIVVL

-385 LLAAISLVLLA
+385 LLAAISLALFA
-396 TTLQTRDIKTRL
+396 TTMQTNNIKTRIPRIL
-408 PGLIN
+408 N
-413 IILIIAMIFLTRSTY
+413 IVLIIAMIFLTRDTF
-428 NRFTVELNARE
+428 NRFTVELHARE

-450 QQANSLTE
+450 QQGNSLAE

-468 SGLKSHWRYPYL
+468 SGLKSHWRYPYS

-486 SRNRTI
+486 SRNKTI
-492 ILGWQNLSPL
+492 ILGWQNLSPI
-502 SETQF
+502 SQIQF

-515 DFPEKFIDS
+515 DFPKKFIDS
-524 KILWVDSLDSI
+524 NILWVDSLDSI
-535 IETTKF
+535 NETTKF
-541 LNQYTTSKIQ
+541 LNQYTKSKIQ
-551 YIDMGPVGN
+551 YVDMGPVGN
-560 DEYHYFQFVTSENL
+560 DEYHYFQFVTSQNL

>member
-11 TITVQTAQ
+11 AIIVQTAQ
-19 LMILL
+19 LVILL

-50 ITGTP
+50 LTGAP
-55 DPYLIFIQPLISYPI
+55 DPHLIFIQPLISYPI
-70 TWLEVILTNYSG
+70 AWLETILTSYSG
-82 YSIFLIMVTTISFT
+82 YSIFLIMVTTFSYT

-105 RKLNIVNTTF
+105 RRLNIINTTF

-140 AGAAAGFILF
+140 AGAASGFILF
-150 YVLSQDERSKLF
+150 YILRQEEQPKYF
-162 IKFILV
+162 IKFILI

-198 NIKNVL
+198 NTKYLL
-204 RERYNLLYFFLPLI
+204 RDKKNLLYFILPFIGLLI
-218 SLLVIN
+218 AN

-233 NAEWEEFTNMNNL
+233 NANWEEFTNMNNL

-258 IVKKLD
+258 IVNKLD

-275 FTRFSLLDNN
+275 FTRFSLLDNK
-285 QMNSEKMKTI
+285 QMNSEKMQMI
-295 ITLTKNS
+295 LTLTNKS
-302 IGPRSLFLTNPEAIF
+302 IGPRSLFSTNPEAIF
-317 KVVKEAFNP
+317 KLVKEAFNP
-326 WTWIVKY
+326 WTWIIKY

-338 LFAALLNYFHSN
+338 LFAGLINYHQSN
-350 LKRFIVQNFALFSS
+350 LKKYLLQNVSLFGSS
-364 SLILIVVL
+364 VFLIVVL

-385 LLAAISLVLLA
+385 LLAAISLALFA
-396 TTLQTRDIKTRL
+396 TTMHTNNIKTRIPRIL
-408 PGLIN
+408 N
-413 IILIIAMIFLTRSTY
+413 IVLIIAMIFLTRDTF
-428 NRFTVELNARE
+428 NRFTVELHARE

-450 QQANSLTE
+450 QQGNSLAE

-468 SGLKSHWRYPYL
+468 SGLKSHWRYPYS

-486 SRNRTI
+486 SRNKTI
-492 ILGWQNLSPL
+492 ILGWQNLSPI
-502 SETQF
+502 SQIQF

-515 DFPEKFIDS
+515 DFPKKFIDS
-524 KILWVDSLDSI
+524 NILWVDSLDSI
-535 IETTKF
+535 NETTKF
-541 LNQYTTSKIQ
+541 LNQYTKSKIQ
-551 YIDMGPVGN
+551 YVDMGPVGN
-560 DEYHYFQFVTSENL
+560 DEYHYFQFVTSQNL